1 MLRRALLIAV
11 SALLLAGCGATA
23 TPASPP
29 ASASAPAAA
38 GLTRSLPTAL
48 DVPAIDAKSTLVSLG
63 LNADRTVEV
72 PPVDQ
77 PLQAGWYEYGPT
89 PGEVGPA
96 VILGHID
103 GNHRK
108 GIFWRLHELKPGDP
122 VHVDRA
128 DGGKL
133 TFEVTKVDQIAKK
146 EFPTEAVYGNT
157 TDAELRLITCGGK
170 YDAANRNYLDNVIV
184 YAKLKTGS
192 PSGTPG

>member
-1 MLRRALLIAV
+1 MLRRTLLVAV

-23 TPASPP
+23 TPAAVPP
-29 ASASAPAAA
+29 PAPAAA
-38 GLTRSLPTAL
+38 PAVARSLPTAL

-63 LNADRTVEV
+63 LNPDRTVEV

-103 GNHRK
+103 GDHRK
-108 GIFWRLHELKPGDP
+108 GIFWRLHELRPGDP

-157 TDAELRLITCGGK
+157 SDPELRLITCGGK

-184 YAKLKTGS
+184 YAKLKR
-192 PSGTPG
+192 

>member
-1 MLRRALLIAV
+1 MLRRALLVAV

-23 TPASPP
+23 TPAGTP
-29 ASASAPAAA
+29 APASAPAAA

-72 PPVDQ
+72 PPVDR

-103 GNHRK
+103 GDHRK

-122 VHVDRA
+122 VHIERA

-157 TDAELRLITCGGK
+157 NDAELRLITCGGK

-184 YAKLKTGS
+184 YAKLKPGS

>member
-1 MLRRALLIAV
+1 MRRALLFV
-11 SALLLAGCGATA
+11 LTALLLAGCGAT
-23 TPASPP
+23 TPTAAGNP
-29 ASASAPAAA
+29 APAPAAAAPA
-38 GLTRSLPTAL
+38 GLTRSLPTAI
-48 DVPAIDAKSTLVSLG
+48 DVPAIDAQSSLVSLG
-63 LNADRTVEV
+63 LNADKTVEV

-103 GNHRK
+103 GDHRK
-108 GIFWRLHELKPGDP
+108 GIFWRLHEMKVGDQ

-133 TFEVTKVDQIAKK
+133 TFTVAKVDQIAKK

-157 TDAELRLITCGGK
+157 NEPELRLITCGGK
-170 YDAANRNYLDNVIV
+170 YDAASRNYLDNVIV
-184 YAKLKTGS
+184 YAKLLK
-192 PSGTPG
+192 

>member
-1 MLRRALLIAV
+1 MRRALLFV
-11 SALLLAGCGATA
+11 LTALLLAGCGAT
-23 TPASPP
+23 TPTAAGNP
-29 ASASAPAAA
+29 APAPAAAAPA
-38 GLTRSLPTAL
+38 GLTRSLPTAI
-48 DVPAIDAKSTLVSLG
+48 DVPAIDAQSSLVSLG
-63 LNADRTVEV
+63 LNADKTVEV

-103 GNHRK
+103 GDHRK
-108 GIFWRLHELKPGDP
+108 GIFWRLHEMKAGDQ

-133 TFEVTKVDQIAKK
+133 TFTVAKVDQIAKK

-157 TDAELRLITCGGK
+157 NEPELRLITCGGK
-170 YDAANRNYLDNVIV
+170 YDAASRNYLDNVIV
-184 YAKLKTGS
+184 YAKLVK
-192 PSGTPG
+192 

>member
-1 MLRRALLIAV
+1 MPRRALLVAV
-11 SALLLAGCGATA
+11 VALLLAGCGATA
-23 TPASPP
+23 APP
-29 ASASAPAAA
+29 AAPPPAPAAA
-38 GLTRSLPTAL
+38 SLARSLPTAL

-63 LNADRTVEV
+63 LNPDRTVEV

-103 GNHRK
+103 GDHRK

-122 VHVDRA
+122 VLVDRA

-146 EFPTEAVYGNT
+146 SFPTEAVYGNT
-157 TDAELRLITCGGK
+157 TDPELRLITCGGQ
-170 YDAANRNYLDNVIV
+170 YDAANKNYLDNVIV
-184 YAKLKTGS
+184 YAKLKK
-192 PSGTPG
+192 

>member
-1 MLRRALLIAV
+1 VPRLPRRAFLFVLAALAAVLL
-11 SALLLAGCGATA
+11 SGCGGA
-23 TPASPP
+23 TPTAANP
-29 ASASAPAAA
+29 APAPAAA
-38 GLTRSLPTAL
+38 AAAGLSRSLPTAI
-48 DVPAIDAKSTLVSLG
+48 DVPAINAQSSLVSLG
-63 LNADRTVEV
+63 LNADKTVAV

-103 GNHRK
+103 GDHQK
-108 GIFWRLHELKPGDP
+108 GIFWRLHEMKTGDQ

-133 TFEVTKVDQIAKK
+133 TFAVTKVDQIAKK

-157 TDAELRLITCGGK
+157 NEPELRLITCGGK
-170 YDAANRNYLDNVIV
+170 YDAASRNYLDNVIV
-184 YAKLKTGS
+184 YAKLVK
-192 PSGTPG
+192 

>member
-1 MLRRALLIAV
+1 VLRRALLAAV
-11 SALLLAGCGATA
+11 SALLFAGCGATA
-23 TPASPP
+23 TPAAPPP
-29 ASASAPAAA
+29 APVSA
-38 GLTRSLPTAL
+38 GLSRSLPTAL

-63 LNADRTVEV
+63 LNPDRTVEV

-89 PGEVGPA
+89 PGEIGPA

-103 GNHRK
+103 GDHRK

-122 VHVDRA
+122 VHVGRA
-128 DGGKL
+128 DGGQL

-146 EFPTEAVYGNT
+146 AFPTEAVYGNT
-157 TDAELRLITCGGK
+157 AEPELRLITCGGT

-184 YAKLKTGS
+184 YAKLKK
-192 PSGTPG
+192 

>member
-11 SALLLAGCGATA
+11 SAVLLAGCGATA
-23 TPASPP
+23 TPAAAPP
-29 ASASAPAAA
+29 PAPAAA
-38 GLTRSLPTAL
+38 NLTRSLPTAL

-103 GNHRK
+103 GDHRK

-128 DGGKL
+128 DGGQL

-157 TDAELRLITCGGK
+157 TDPELRLITCGGK

-184 YAKLKTGS
+184 YAKLKR
-192 PSGTPG
+192 